1 MHYIFIQHYQDFIS
15 SPMIKEHKSNDELLG
30 NEFLK
35 EKQIELSARQFLI
48 LELIHEDNNL
58 TSEKMSKKMSEKPAV
73 TTKTIERDI
82 ALLKRLGILH
92 REGGRKERHWVI
104 ITE

>member
-1 MHYIFIQHYQDFIS
+1 
-15 SPMIKEHKSNDELLG
+15 MIKEHKSNDELLG

-48 LELIHEDNNL
+48 LKLIHEDNNL
-58 TSEKMSKKMSEKPAV
+58 TSEKMSEKPAV
-73 TTKTIERDI
+73 TTRTIERDI

>member
-1 MHYIFIQHYQDFIS
+1 
-15 SPMIKEHKSNDELLG
+15 MIKEHKSNDELLG

-58 TSEKMSKKMSEKPAV
+58 TSEKMSEKPAV
-73 TTKTIERDI
+73 TTRTIERDI